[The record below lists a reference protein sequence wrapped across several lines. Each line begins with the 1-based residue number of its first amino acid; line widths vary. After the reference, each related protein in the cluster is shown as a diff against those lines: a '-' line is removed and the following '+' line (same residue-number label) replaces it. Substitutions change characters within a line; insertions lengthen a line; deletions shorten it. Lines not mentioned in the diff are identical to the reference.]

1 MNKANNRQDAVNGR
15 HATNVVERHAV
26 AVSDSLSKPMF
37 LSEQFED
44 YLNLFDADIGGRVQR
59 CVDAQELHRKLGVGK
74 DFTSWIKV
82 RIGQEEL
89 VDGVD
94 YSHTRLVVT
103 VPHSTRGTQVIQKPV
118 YTLTL
123 ETAKIIAAMERNET
137 GRKIRKWL
145 DQLMIQTAV
154 AQAVVAVPAAQPAL
168 VSDSLFKPMFLS
180 EQFEAYLKVVEM
192 ELDGRV
198 QRLVDLRSL
207 HEKLGVRD
215 NYRDW
220 APRSLTNSRSVEG
233 VHYSPRVD
241 PRAVPHSSGR
251 AQKQVSKDYYVC
263 FEKAKI
269 IAARSNAENSLDI
282 CEWLVRVEEQAR
294 QTHTASP
301 ALSRIEL
308 LEMALVAERRAEAE
322 RQRADDAMHK
332 ALGLETKIATNTLYP
347 KVAPEPGKAHIS
359 IKDIKAEYAPY
370 LSEPKIRLVL
380 RFYGQGRTRF
390 QFGAHENAFFQTF
403 QRAGLEEVFDEF
415 LKDCQHRMSGSRTS
429 VILDHECFDGETAR
443 VPKNLAIEH
452 LGYAEDDFA
461 S

>member
-1 MNKANNRQDAVNGR
+1 MNESNNRQDAVNGR
-15 HATNVVERHAV
+15 HATNVAEQHAV

-37 LSEQFED
+37 LSD
-44 YLNLFDADIGGRVQR
+44 
-59 CVDAQELHRKLGVGK
+59 
-74 DFTSWIKV
+74 
-82 RIGQEEL
+82 
-89 VDGVD
+89 
-94 YSHTRLVVT
+94 
-103 VPHSTRGTQVIQKPV
+103 
-118 YTLTL
+118 
-123 ETAKIIAAMERNET
+123 
-137 GRKIRKWL
+137 
-145 DQLMIQTAV
+145 
-154 AQAVVAVPAAQPAL
+154 
-168 VSDSLFKPMFLS
+168 
-180 EQFEAYLKVVEM
+180 QFEAYLKVVEM

-233 VHYSPRVD
+233 VHYISRVD
-241 PRAVPHSSGR
+241 SRNVGR
-251 AQKQVSKDYYVC
+251 PSKEHCVC

-301 ALSRIEL
+301 VLSRIEL

-332 ALGLETKIATNTLYP
+332 ALGLETKIATSTLYP

-390 QFGAHENAFFQTF
+390 QFGAHENASFQTF

-415 LKDCQHRMSGSRTS
+415 LKDCQHRVSGSRTS

>member
-1 MNKANNRQDAVNGR
+1 MNEANNR
-15 HATNVVERHAV
+15 HATNVVEHHAV

-37 LSEQFED
+37 LSEQFEA

-59 CVDAQELHRKLGVGK
+59 CVDAQELHQKLGVGK
-74 DFTSWIKV
+74 TFTEWVKT
-82 RIGQEEL
+82 RIAQEEL
-89 VDGVD
+89 VDRVD
-94 YSHTRLVVT
+94 YSHSRLGMT
-103 VPHSTRGTQVIQKPV
+103 VPHSSGGAQVIQKSV

-145 DQLMIQTAV
+145 
-154 AQAVVAVPAAQPAL
+154 
-168 VSDSLFKPMFLS
+168 
-180 EQFEAYLKVVEM
+180 
-192 ELDGRV
+192 
-198 QRLVDLRSL
+198 
-207 HEKLGVRD
+207 
-215 NYRDW
+215 
-220 APRSLTNSRSVEG
+220 
-233 VHYSPRVD
+233 
-241 PRAVPHSSGR
+241 
-251 AQKQVSKDYYVC
+251 
-263 FEKAKI
+263 
-269 IAARSNAENSLDI
+269 
-282 CEWLVRVEEQAR
+282 VRVEERAR
-294 QTHTASP
+294 QTHAASP

-322 RQRADDAMHK
+322 RQRADDAMRK
-332 ALGLETKIATNTLYP
+332 ALGLETKIATSTLYP

-390 QFGAHENAFFQTF
+390 QFGAHENASFQTF

-415 LKDCQHRMSGSRTS
+415 LKDCQHRVSGSRTS

>member
-1 MNKANNRQDAVNGR
+1 MNEANNRQDAVNGR
-15 HATNVVERHAV
+15 HAINVAEQHAV
-26 AVSDSLSKPMF
+26 AESQILSKPMF
-37 LSEQFED
+37 LSEQFEA
-44 YLNLFDADIGGRVQR
+44 YLNLFDADNGGRVQR
-59 CVDAQELHRKLGVGK
+59 CVDAQELHQKLGVGK

-94 YSHTRLVVT
+94 FNHTQTGVVRT
-103 VPHSTRGTQVIQKPV
+103 GRGTTNKSV

-137 GRKIRKWL
+137 GRKIRK
-145 DQLMIQTAV
+145 
-154 AQAVVAVPAAQPAL
+154 
-168 VSDSLFKPMFLS
+168 
-180 EQFEAYLKVVEM
+180 
-192 ELDGRV
+192 
-198 QRLVDLRSL
+198 
-207 HEKLGVRD
+207 
-215 NYRDW
+215 
-220 APRSLTNSRSVEG
+220 
-233 VHYSPRVD
+233 
-241 PRAVPHSSGR
+241 
-251 AQKQVSKDYYVC
+251 
-263 FEKAKI
+263 
-269 IAARSNAENSLDI
+269 
-282 CEWLVRVEEQAR
+282 WLVRVEEQAR

-332 ALGLETKIATNTLYP
+332 ALGLETKIATSTLYP

-390 QFGAHENAFFQTF
+390 QFGAHENASFQTF

-415 LKDCQHRMSGSRTS
+415 LKDCQHRVSGSRTS